1 MASRIEDI
9 LGDKGADVVTVG
21 STATAGEVAA
31 LLTRHKIGAVV
42 VVDDADEPQGLVAER
57 DLVHALD
64 ALGIAVLS
72 QPVTQVMSIDIP
84 TCTPQAA
91 VDDVAA
97 LMTEGRHRHIPVVAE
112 GSLVG
117 IVSVGD
123 VVRSRLAHL
132 TQTAEQLRAYVS
144 GSY

>member
-9 LGDKGADVVTVG
+9 LGAKGADVVTVG

-31 LLTRHKIGAVV
+31 LLTRHGIGAVV

-64 ALGIAVLS
+64 ALGVAVLS
-72 QPVTQVMSIDIP
+72 QPVTQVMSVDVP
-84 TCTPQAA
+84 TCAPQAE

-97 LMTEGRHRHIPVVAE
+97 LMTQGRHRHIPVVAE
-112 GSLVG
+112 GNLVG

-132 TQTAEQLRAYVS
+132 THTAEQLQAYVS
-144 GSY
+144 GGY